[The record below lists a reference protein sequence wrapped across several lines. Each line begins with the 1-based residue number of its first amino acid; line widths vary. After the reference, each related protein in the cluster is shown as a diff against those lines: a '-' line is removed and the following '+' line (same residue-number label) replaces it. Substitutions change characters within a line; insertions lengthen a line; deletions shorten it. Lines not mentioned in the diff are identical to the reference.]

1 MEYKAPVEAYTG
13 VVREVT
19 IGKGRK
25 SLKIG
30 GENILPLHFFD
41 QGSNPNPA
49 KFALEVLDMEP
60 QDWPEHL
67 VEPFQGAISDP
78 VKWAKKCQ
86 ELGTD
91 AVFLRLVSTDPAV
104 KDSSADGAAAMAKK
118 VAEAINIPLIIYG
131 SGDDKKD
138 AQVLPKVAEACD
150 GMNLLIGPVQKENYE
165 KVGKALLDH
174 GHNAS
179 ALSPLDINL
188 LKELN
193 VKLCKFFPAEKIVID
208 PESAAV
214 GYGMEYAFSLME
226 RVKQIGII
234 TKDNMT
240 MMPIIADL
248 GGECWKTKQAKENK
262 EQGLLWE
269 GITAL
274 SLLLAG
280 ANIIILRHPESINLV
295 KETIEGENGRSKRN
309 NTEIRR
315 NS

>member
-1 MEYKAPVEAYTG
+1 MEYKAPAEAYTG
-13 VVREVT
+13 IVREIT
-19 IGKGRK
+19 IGKGKK

-30 GENILPLHFFD
+30 GENILPFHFFD
-41 QGSNPNPA
+41 QGSNPNLA

-67 VEPFQGAISDP
+67 IQPFKDVIADP
-78 VKWAKKCQ
+78 VKWAKRCE
-86 ELGTD
+86 ELGAD

-118 VAEAINIPLIIYG
+118 VAEAIDVPLIVYG

-138 AQVLPKVAEACD
+138 AEVLPKVAEACD

-165 KVGKALLDH
+165 IVGKALLDH

-193 VKLCKFFPAEKIVID
+193 VKLCKFFPGEKIVID
-208 PESAAV
+208 PESAAL
-214 GYGMEYAFSLME
+214 GYGMEYSFSLME

-269 GITAL
+269 GMTAL

-280 ANIIILRHPESINLV
+280 ANILVLRHPETLKLI
-295 KETIEGENGRSKRN
+295 KETIEAR
-309 NTEIRR
+309 
-315 NS
+315 

>member
-1 MEYKAPVEAYTG
+1 MDYKAPVEAYTG
-13 VVREVT
+13 VVREIT
-19 IGKGRK
+19 IGKGNK

-67 VEPFQGAISDP
+67 IQPFKDVISDP
-78 VKWAKKCQ
+78 VKWAKRCE
-86 ELGTD
+86 ELGAD
-91 AVFLRLVSTDPAV
+91 AVLLRLVSTDPAV
-104 KDSSADGAAAMAKK
+104 KDSSADEAAALAKK

-138 AQVLPKVAEACD
+138 AEVLPKVAEACD
-150 GMNLLIGPVQKENYE
+150 GMNLLIGPVLKENYE
-165 KVGKALLDH
+165 IVGKALLDH

-208 PESAAV
+208 PESAAL
-214 GYGMEYAFSLME
+214 GYGMEYSFSLME
-226 RVKQIGII
+226 RVKQIGVI

-248 GGECWKTKQAKENK
+248 GGECWKTKQAKESK

-269 GITAL
+269 GMTAL

-280 ANIIILRHPESINLV
+280 ANILILRHPDTVNLV
-295 KETIEGENGRSKRN
+295 KET
-309 NTEIRR
+309 TEVE
-315 NS
+315 

>member
-1 MEYKAPVEAYTG
+1 MIRAYLG
-13 VVREVT
+13 EEEEE
-19 IGKGRK
+19 GKGK
-25 SLKIG
+25 NSIDIG
-30 GENILPLHFFD
+30 GENMLPLHFFD

-60 QDWPEHL
+60 QDWVEHL
-67 VEPFQGAISDP
+67 LEPFKGVTNDP
-78 VKWAKKCQ
+78 VQWAKKCE
-86 ELGTD
+86 ELGAD
-91 AVFLRLVSTDPAV
+91 AVFLRLASTDPAV
-104 KDSSADGAAAMAKK
+104 KDSPADEAAALAKK
-118 VAEAINIPLIIYG
+118 VAEATNIPLIVYG

-138 AQVLPKVAEACD
+138 AEVLPKVAESCA

-165 KVGKALLDH
+165 IVGKALLEH

-208 PESAAV
+208 PESAAL
-214 GYGMEYAFSLME
+214 GYGMEYSFSLME

-234 TKDNMT
+234 TKDSMT

-248 GGECWKTKQAKENK
+248 GAECWKTKQAKENK

-269 GITAL
+269 GTTAL

-280 ANIIILRHPESINLV
+280 ANILVLRHPETLKLIKESI
-295 KETIEGENGRSKRN
+295 ETR
-309 NTEIRR
+309 
-315 NS
+315 

>member
-1 MEYKAPVEAYTG
+1 MEYEPPVEAYSG

-19 IGKGRK
+19 TGKGKK

-30 GENILPLHFFD
+30 GENILPFHFFD

-49 KFALEVLDMEP
+49 KFALEIIDMEP
-60 QDWPEHL
+60 QDWAQHL
-67 VEPFQGAISDP
+67 VEPFKDVIADP
-78 VKWAKKCQ
+78 VKWAKKC
-86 ELGTD
+86 EEFGAD

-104 KDSSADGAAAMAKK
+104 KDSSADGAADIAKK
-118 VAEAINIPLIIYG
+118 VAEAIDVPLIIYG
-131 SGDDKKD
+131 SGDDRKD
-138 AQVLPKVAEACD
+138 AEVLPRVAEACD

-165 KVGKALLDH
+165 VVGKALLDH

-208 PESAAV
+208 PESAAL
-214 GYGMEYAFSLME
+214 GYGMEYSFSLME

-248 GGECWKTKQAKENK
+248 GAECWKTKQAKESK

-269 GITAL
+269 GITVL

-280 ANIIILRHPESINLV
+280 ANILVLRHPETLKLV
-295 KETIEGENGRSKRN
+295 KETIETR
-309 NTEIRR
+309 
-315 NS
+315 

>member
-1 MEYKAPVEAYTG
+1 MEYKAPAEAYTG
-13 VVREVT
+13 VVREIT
-19 IGKGRK
+19 IGKAKK

-30 GENILPLHFFD
+30 GENILPFHFFD

-67 VEPFQGAISDP
+67 TRPFKDVIADP
-78 VKWAKKCQ
+78 VKWAKKCE
-86 ELGTD
+86 ELGAD

-138 AQVLPKVAEACD
+138 AEVLPKVAEACS
-150 GMNLLIGPVQKENYE
+150 GMNLLIGPVIKENYE
-165 KVGKALLDH
+165 IVGKALLDH

-179 ALSPLDINL
+179 ALTPLDINL

-193 VKLCKFFPAEKIVID
+193 VKLSKFFPAEKIVID
-208 PESAAV
+208 PESAAL
-214 GYGMEYAFSLME
+214 GYGMEYSFSLME

-280 ANIIILRHPESINLV
+280 ANIIVLRHPETLELV
-295 KETIEGENGRSKRN
+295 KETIEAR
-309 NTEIRR
+309 
-315 NS
+315 

>member
-1 MEYKAPVEAYTG
+1 MEYKAPVEEYSG
-13 VVREVT
+13 VVRDVS
-19 IGKGRK
+19 IGKGK
-25 SLKIG
+25 NSIKIG
-30 GENILPLHFFD
+30 GENMLPLHFFD
-41 QGSNPNPA
+41 KGSNPNPV

-67 VEPFQGAISDP
+67 TQLFKDVLSDP
-78 VKWAKKCQ
+78 VKWARKCE
-86 ELGTD
+86 ELGAD

-104 KDSSADGAAAMAKK
+104 KDSSADEAAALAKK

-138 AQVLPKVAEACD
+138 AEVLPEVAEVCH

-165 KVGKALLDH
+165 IVGKALLDH
-174 GHNAS
+174 GHNAT

-193 VKLCKFFPAEKIVID
+193 VKLGKFFPAEKIVID
-208 PESAAV
+208 PEAAAL
-214 GYGMEYAFSLME
+214 GYGMEYSYSLME

-262 EQGLLWE
+262 KQGLLWE

-280 ANIIILRHPESINLV
+280 ANIIVLRHPETLRLIR
-295 KETIEGENGRSKRN
+295 ETIEA
-309 NTEIRR
+309 T
-315 NS
+315 

>member
-1 MEYKAPVEAYTG
+1 MEYKAPVEEYSG

-19 IGKGRK
+19 IGKGK
-25 SLKIG
+25 NSINIG
-30 GENILPLHFFD
+30 GENMLPLHFFD
-41 QGSNPNPA
+41 KGSNPNPM

-67 VEPFQGAISDP
+67 TQPFKDVISDP
-78 VKWAKKCQ
+78 VKWAKRCE
-86 ELGTD
+86 ELG
-91 AVFLRLVSTDPAV
+91 ANAILLRLVSTDPAV
-104 KDSSADGAAAMAKK
+104 KDSSADEAATLAKN
-118 VAEAINIPLIIYG
+118 VADSINIPLIVYG

-138 AQVLPKVAEACD
+138 AEVLPKVAEACD

-165 KVGKALLDH
+165 IVGKALLDH

-208 PESAAV
+208 PESAAL
-214 GYGMEYAFSLME
+214 GYGMEYSFSLME

-274 SLLLAG
+274 SLLSAG
-280 ANIIILRHPESINLV
+280 ANIIVLRHPETLNLIKKTTEV
-295 KETIEGENGRSKRN
+295 K
-309 NTEIRR
+309 
-315 NS
+315 

>member
-1 MEYKAPVEAYTG
+1 MEYKAPAEAYTG
-13 VVREVT
+13 VVREIT
-19 IGKGRK
+19 IGKGKK

-30 GENILPLHFFD
+30 GENILPFHFFD
-41 QGSNPNPA
+41 QGSNPNHA

-60 QDWPEHL
+60 QDWPGHL
-67 VEPFQGAISDP
+67 THPFKDVIADP
-78 VKWAKKCQ
+78 VKWAKRCE
-86 ELGTD
+86 ELGAD

-131 SGDDKKD
+131 SRDDKKD
-138 AQVLPKVAEACD
+138 AEVLPKVAEACD
-150 GMNLLIGPVQKENYE
+150 GMSLLIGPVQKENYE
-165 KVGKALLDH
+165 IVGKALLDH

-193 VKLCKFFPAEKIVID
+193 VKLCKFFPGEKIVID
-208 PESAAV
+208 PESAAL
-214 GYGMEYAFSLME
+214 GYGMEYSFSLME

-280 ANIIILRHPESINLV
+280 ANILVLRHPETLKLIN
-295 KETIEGENGRSKRN
+295 ETIEAR
-309 NTEIRR
+309 
-315 NS
+315 